1 MNIRGG
7 EGMISFVLVPVGGWL
22 AVSTL
27 LGLFL
32 GRVMA
37 RRDEL
42 EIPVRYV
49 SRRRPRRAT

>member
-1 MNIRGG
+1 MVG
-7 EGMISFVLVPVGGWL
+7 FVLVPVGGWL

-37 RRDEL
+37 RREDL
-42 EIPVRYV
+42 EVPVRSV
-49 SRRRPRRAT
+49 SRHRPRRTA

>member
-49 SRRRPRRAT
+49 SRRRPRRAA